1 MKLLIADDHT
11 LFRDA
16 LVQYIER
23 SNPDIKVTLAK
34 DFHGARDILECDSR
48 QDLVL
53 LDLRMPG
60 MNGLEGFRII
70 RSKFPDV
77 PVALMSGIAEPNDVR
92 AVLEMG
98 AVGYFP
104 KTLSGKAL
112 LNAIRC
118 VLDGEIFVPEDDKTG
133 SVMPSYYEDAN
144 GKTGI
149 QSNGQDISDFSLTP
163 RETDVLHYLV
173 DGASN
178 KDIARALD
186 LQVVTVKLHVRGIC
200 RKLDAKNRTQA
211 ALKAQELG
219 LKPVHAAGG

>member
-1 MKLLIADDHT
+1 
-11 LFRDA
+11 
-16 LVQYIER
+16 
-23 SNPDIKVTLAK
+23 
-34 DFHGARDILECDSR
+34 
-48 QDLVL
+48 
-53 LDLRMPG
+53 
-60 MNGLEGFRII
+60 
-70 RSKFPDV
+70 
-77 PVALMSGIAEPNDVR
+77 
-92 AVLEMG
+92 
-98 AVGYFP
+98 
-104 KTLSGKAL
+104 
-112 LNAIRC
+112 
-118 VLDGEIFVPEDDKTG
+118 VPEDDKTG